1 MIGKFDEEYFVSK
14 VFRIAIAMFTS
25 HRYKNRQTT
34 PSANIL
40 LTPHNTSKR
49 SKRKPA
55 NLYHIKTYRKI
66 LKKNHLRVKSDT
78 FVNLLIQIFFL
89 SKKKKWILDNSVS
102 FAVLRKWLSFI
113 LTDNIRDV
121 RYHERNLSICKR

>member
-14 VFRIAIAMFTS
+14 VFRIAIAMFIS

-34 PSANIL
+34 PPANIL

-55 NLYHIKTYRKI
+55 NLYHIKTYKKI
-66 LKKNHLRVKSDT
+66 SKKNNHLRVKSDT
-78 FVNLLIQIFFL
+78 FVNLLIQIFYL
-89 SKKKKWILDNSVS
+89 SEKKKKNEFWTILYP
-102 FAVLRKWLSFI
+102 LRF
-113 LTDNIRDV
+113 
-121 RYHERNLSICKR
+121 